1 MNLSHNQNML
11 STKFIKDIAPYVYKL
26 EKRFGLVE
34 KSFGLP
40 SFDPREKGLS
50 ALKKTI
56 VGQQLSIASAAA
68 IWGRFLDADIKD
80 EEILNNQADY
90 QLRHLG
96 FSRQKISYLKSL
108 TESALDFDKMETMDN
123 ERVISILTD
132 VKGIGIW
139 TAEIYCIFSL
149 RRLDIFPA
157 GDLALQ
163 EATKHLLALKSRPT
177 EKEMRKIAESWVPY
191 RSVCAIILWH
201 FYRNIKSRESTLW

>member
-1 MNLSHNQNML
+1 ML
-11 STKFIKDIAPYVYKL
+11 STEFIKDIAPCVYKL
-26 EKRFGLVE
+26 EKRFRLVE
-34 KSFGLP
+34 RNFGLP
-40 SFDPREKGLS
+40 SFDPREKGLL

-68 IWGRFLDADIKD
+68 IWGRFINADIKD
-80 EEILNNQADY
+80 EEILNNQADN
-90 QLRHLG
+90 QLRDLG

-108 TESALDFDKMETMDN
+108 AESKLEFDQMETMEN
-123 ERVISILTD
+123 ESVINVLTNI
-132 VKGIGIW
+132 KGIGLW

-163 EATKHLLALKSRPT
+163 EATKNLLNLKNRPS

-201 FYRNIKSRESTLW
+201 FYRNFKSRESTLW

>member
-1 MNLSHNQNML
+1 ML
-11 STKFIKDIAPYVYKL
+11 STEFIKDIAPSVYKL
-26 EKRFGLVE
+26 EKRFRLVE
-34 KSFGLP
+34 RNFGLP
-40 SFDPREKGLS
+40 SFDPREKGLL

-56 VGQQLSIASAAA
+56 VGQQLSIVSAAA
-68 IWGRFLDADIKD
+68 IWGRFINADIKD
-80 EEILNNQADY
+80 EEILNNQADN
-90 QLRHLG
+90 QLRDLG

-108 TESALDFDKMETMDN
+108 AKSGLDFDQMETMEN
-123 ERVISILTD
+123 EDVINLLTGI
-132 VKGIGIW
+132 KGVGLW

-163 EATKHLLALKSRPT
+163 EAAKNLLNLENRPS

-201 FYRNIKSRESTLW
+201 FYRNFKSRESTLW

>member
-1 MNLSHNQNML
+1 ML
-11 STKFIKDIAPYVYKL
+11 STEFIKNIAPCVYKL
-26 EKRFGLVE
+26 EKRFRLVE
-34 KSFGLP
+34 RNFGLP
-40 SFDPREKGLS
+40 PFDPREKGLM

-68 IWGRFLDADIKD
+68 IWGRFIDADIKD
-80 EEILNNQADY
+80 EEILNNQADI
-90 QLRHLG
+90 QLRDLG

-108 TESALDFDKMETMDN
+108 AESGLDFDQMETMEN
-123 ERVISILTD
+123 EDVINILTGI
-132 VKGIGIW
+132 KGIGLW

-163 EATKHLLALKSRPT
+163 EAAKNLLNLKNRPS

-201 FYRNIKSRESTLW
+201 FYRNFKSRESTLW

>member
-1 MNLSHNQNML
+1 ML
-11 STKFIKDIAPYVYKL
+11 STEFIKDIAPCVYKL
-26 EKRFGLVE
+26 EKRFRIVE
-34 KSFGLP
+34 KNFGLP
-40 SFDPREKGLS
+40 SFDPREKGLL

-56 VGQQLSIASAAA
+56 VGQQLSLASAAA
-68 IWGRFLDADIKD
+68 IWGRFIDADIKD
-80 EEILNNQADY
+80 EEILNNQADN
-90 QLRHLG
+90 QLRDLG

-108 TESALDFDKMETMDN
+108 AESKLEFDQMETMEN
-123 ERVISILTD
+123 ESVINVLTNI
-132 VKGIGIW
+132 KGIGLW

-163 EATKHLLALKSRPT
+163 EAAKHLLALENRPS

-201 FYRNIKSRESTLW
+201 FYRNFKSRESTLW

>member
-1 MNLSHNQNML
+1 ML
-11 STKFIKDIAPYVYKL
+11 STEFIKDIAPSVYKL
-26 EKRFGLVE
+26 EKRFRLVE
-34 KSFGLP
+34 KNFGLP
-40 SFDPREKGLS
+40 SFDPREKGLL

-68 IWGRFLDADIKD
+68 IWGRFIDADIKD
-80 EEILNNQADY
+80 EEIINNQADN
-90 QLRHLG
+90 QLRDLG

-108 TESALDFDKMETMDN
+108 TESGLDFDKMERMEN
-123 ERVISILTD
+123 EDVINLLTGI
-132 VKGIGIW
+132 KGVGLW

-163 EATKHLLALKSRPT
+163 EAAKNILNLENRPS

-201 FYRNIKSRESTLW
+201 FYRNFKSRESTLW

>member
-1 MNLSHNQNML
+1 MNLSNNQEML
-11 STKFIKDIAPYVYKL
+11 SAEFIKDIAPSVYEL
-26 EKRFGLVE
+26 EKRFRLVE
-34 KSFGLP
+34 RNFGLP
-40 SFDPREKGLS
+40 SFDPREKGLV

-68 IWGRFLDADIKD
+68 IWSRFTEADIKD
-80 EEILNNQADY
+80 EEILNNQADNK
-90 QLRHLG
+90 LRNLG

-108 TESALDFDKMETMDN
+108 TESGLDFDKMETMEN
-123 ERVISILTD
+123 EDVINILTG
-132 VKGIGIW
+132 VKGIGLW

-163 EATKHLLALKSRPT
+163 EAAKNLLNLKNRPS

-201 FYRNIKSRESTLW
+201 FYRNFKSRETTLW

>member
-1 MNLSHNQNML
+1 ML
-11 STKFIKDIAPYVYKL
+11 STEFIKDIAPSVYKL
-26 EKRFGLVE
+26 EKRFSLVE
-34 KSFGLP
+34 RNFGLP
-40 SFDPREKGLS
+40 SFDPREKGLL

-56 VGQQLSIASAAA
+56 VGQQLSIGSAAA
-68 IWGRFLDADIKD
+68 IWGRFINADIKD
-80 EEILNNQADY
+80 EAILNNQADN
-90 QLRHLG
+90 QLRDLG

-108 TESALDFDKMETMDN
+108 AESKLEFDQMETMEN
-123 ERVISILTD
+123 ESVINVLTNI
-132 VKGIGIW
+132 KGIGLW

-163 EATKHLLALKSRPT
+163 EAAKHLLDLENRPS

-201 FYRNIKSRESTLW
+201 FYRNFKSRESTLW

>member
-1 MNLSHNQNML
+1 ML
-11 STKFIKDIAPYVYKL
+11 STEFIKDIAPTVYKL
-26 EKRFGLVE
+26 EKRFRLVE
-34 KSFGLP
+34 RNFGLP
-40 SFDPREKGLS
+40 SFDPREKGPL

-68 IWGRFLDADIKD
+68 IWGRFIDADIKD
-80 EEILNNQADY
+80 EEIVNNQADN
-90 QLRHLG
+90 QLRDLG
-96 FSRQKISYLKSL
+96 FSKQKISYLKSL
-108 TESALDFDKMETMDN
+108 AESGLDFDQMELMQN
-123 ERVISILTD
+123 EDVINVLTSI
-132 VKGIGIW
+132 KGIGLW

-163 EATKHLLALKSRPT
+163 EAAKHLLNLENRPI

-201 FYRNIKSRESTLW
+201 FYRNFKSRESTLW

>member
-1 MNLSHNQNML
+1 ML
-11 STKFIKDIAPYVYKL
+11 STEFVKDIAPSVYKL
-26 EKRFGLVE
+26 EKRFRLVE
-34 KSFGLP
+34 RNFGLP
-40 SFDPREKGLS
+40 SFDPREKGLV

-56 VGQQLSIASAAA
+56 VGQQLSVASAAA
-68 IWGRFLDADIKD
+68 IWGRFIEADIKD
-80 EEILNNQADY
+80 EEILNNQADN
-90 QLRHLG
+90 QLRDLG

-108 TESALDFDKMETMDN
+108 AESGLDFDKMEKMEN
-123 ERVISILTD
+123 EDVINILTGI
-132 VKGIGIW
+132 KGIGLW

-163 EATKHLLALKSRPT
+163 EAAKNLLNLKNRPL

-201 FYRNIKSRESTLW
+201 FYRNFKSRESTLW

>member
-1 MNLSHNQNML
+1 MNLSHNLKML
-11 STKFIKDIAPYVYKL
+11 STEFIKDIAPCIYKL
-26 EKRFGLVE
+26 EKRFRLVE
-34 KSFGLP
+34 RNFGLP
-40 SFDPREKGLS
+40 SFDQREKGLL

-68 IWGRFLDADIKD
+68 IWGRFVDAYIKD
-80 EEILNNQADY
+80 EEILNNQADD
-90 QLRHLG
+90 QLRDLG

-108 TESALDFDKMETMDN
+108 IESGLDYDQMETMQS
-123 ERVISILTD
+123 EEVIRILTNI
-132 VKGIGIW
+132 KGIGIW

-163 EATKHLLALKSRPT
+163 EAAKILLNLENRPS

-201 FYRNIKSRESTLW
+201 FYRNFKSRESTLW

>member
-1 MNLSHNQNML
+1 ML
-11 STKFIKDIAPYVYKL
+11 STNFIKDIAPIVYKL
-26 EKRFGLVE
+26 EKRFRLVE
-34 KSFGLP
+34 RNFGLP
-40 SFDPREKGLS
+40 FFDPREKGLV

-68 IWGRFLDADIKD
+68 IWGRFIDADIKD
-80 EEILNNQADY
+80 EEILNNQADN
-90 QLRHLG
+90 QLRDLG

-108 TESALDFDKMETMDN
+108 AKSGLDFDQMETMEN
-123 ERVISILTD
+123 EDVINLLTD
-132 VKGIGIW
+132 IKGVGLW

-163 EATKHLLALKSRPT
+163 EAAKILLNLENRPS

-201 FYRNIKSRESTLW
+201 FYRNFKSRESTLW

>member
-1 MNLSHNQNML
+1 ML
-11 STKFIKDIAPYVYKL
+11 STEFIKDIAPCVYKL
-26 EKRFGLVE
+26 EKRFRLVE
-34 KSFGLP
+34 RNFGLP
-40 SFDPREKGLS
+40 SFDPREKGLL

-68 IWGRFLDADIKD
+68 IWGRFIDADIKD
-80 EEILNNQADY
+80 EEILNNQADN
-90 QLRHLG
+90 QLRDLG

-108 TESALDFDKMETMDN
+108 AESKLEFDQMETMEN
-123 ERVISILTD
+123 ESVINVLTNI
-132 VKGIGIW
+132 KGIGLW

-163 EATKHLLALKSRPT
+163 EAAKHLLDLENRPS

-201 FYRNIKSRESTLW
+201 FYRNFKSRESTLW

>member
-1 MNLSHNQNML
+1 MSLSNNQEML
-11 STKFIKDIAPYVYKL
+11 SVGFIKDIAPSVYKL
-26 EKRFGLVE
+26 EKRFRLVE
-34 KSFGLP
+34 RNFGLP
-40 SFDPREKGLS
+40 SFDPREKGLL

-68 IWGRFLDADIKD
+68 IWGRFIDADIKD
-80 EEILNNQADY
+80 EEILNNQADNK
-90 QLRHLG
+90 LRNLG

-108 TESALDFDKMETMDN
+108 TESGLDFDQMETMEN
-123 ERVISILTD
+123 EDVINILTGI
-132 VKGIGIW
+132 KGIGLW

-163 EATKHLLALKSRPT
+163 EAAKILLNLENRPS

-201 FYRNIKSRESTLW
+201 FYRNFKSRESTLW

>member
-1 MNLSHNQNML
+1 ML
-11 STKFIKDIAPYVYKL
+11 STDLIKDIAPSVYKL
-26 EKRFGLVE
+26 EKRFRLVE
-34 KSFGLP
+34 SNFGLP
-40 SFDPREKGLS
+40 SFDPREKGLL

-68 IWGRFLDADIKD
+68 IWSRFINADIKD
-80 EEILNNQADY
+80 EEILNNQADN
-90 QLRHLG
+90 QLRDLG

-108 TESALDFDKMETMDN
+108 AKSGLDFDQMEIMEN
-123 ERVISILTD
+123 EDVIHVLTD
-132 VKGIGIW
+132 IKGIGLW

-163 EATKHLLALKSRPT
+163 EAAKHLLDLENRPS

-201 FYRNIKSRESTLW
+201 FYRNFKSRESTLW